1 MTKNVLI
8 TGASRGIGASCAELF
23 AKFGYK
29 VAINYFKSREK
40 ALSLADK
47 IIKNGGLAETFCA
60 DISDPNQ
67 VDDMYVKIKQKFG
80 HPSVLIN
87 NAGISEQKLFS
98 DITLSDWDN
107 MFNVNIRGMFICC
120 KKFLPYMIGQKYG
133 RIINISSVWGISG
146 GSCEVHYS
154 SSKAAVIGFSKAL
167 AQETALSGVT
177 VNCIAPG
184 VIKTDMMAGYDEQTI
199 NMLKEA
205 IPCGEIGSA
214 DDVAHA
220 ALFLAS
226 EKSSYIT
233 SQVINVGGGFKI

>member
-1 MTKNVLI
+1 
-8 TGASRGIGASCAELF
+8 
-23 AKFGYK
+23 
-29 VAINYFKSREK
+29 
-40 ALSLADK
+40 
-47 IIKNGGLAETFCA
+47 
-60 DISDPNQ
+60 
-67 VDDMYVKIKQKFG
+67 
-80 HPSVLIN
+80 
-87 NAGISEQKLFS
+87 
-98 DITLSDWDN
+98 
-107 MFNVNIRGMFICC
+107 
-120 KKFLPYMIGQKYG
+120 MIGQKYG

-184 VIKTDMMAGYDEQTI
+184 VIKTDMMAEYDEQTI